1 MAKGKSTFAT
11 WRCEKC
17 NKPHGVTAYNK
28 KNNEKIAKE
37 LSMYCSQ
44 CRAHTM
50 HKRKDTKK
58 GSNK

>member
-17 NKPHGVTAYNK
+17 SKPHKVTYYNK
-28 KNNEKIAKE
+28 KNENVTKE
-37 LSMYCSQ
+37 LKMFCNQ
-44 CRAHTM
+44 CREHTL